1 MNKSEL
7 TPLDQA
13 YQERNRLVAL
23 LARLYFGGI
32 RKTEIPGWDPEWH
45 NCVFIDTL
53 EGQMS
58 WHYHD
63 REARL
68 FADLPEY
75 THEWDGHSTPEK
87 YQRIERLCMMYD
99 KAMASDLGWQVPTV
113 AHIPVALAGRAD
125 AEWFGDEPS

>member
-1 MNKSEL
+1 MNESEL

-23 LARLYFGGI
+23 LSRLYPSGI

-45 NCVFIDTL
+45 NCVFIDTP

-63 REARL
+63 REAYL

-75 THEWDGHSTPEK
+75 IYEYDGHSTTEK
-87 YQRIERLCMMYD
+87 YQLIERLCVMYD
-99 KAMASDLGWQVPTV
+99 NAMASDLGWQVLPTAPINV
-113 AHIPVALAGRAD
+113 APAGRAD
-125 AEWFGDEPS
+125 AEWIGDEPR